1 MAAPAV
7 RVMEHRFLLYRR
19 SWRGSAFSSFLAP
32 VLFLASIGLGLGG
45 FVRPGAL
52 PLDVPYIVF
61 LAPGLMAAAAM
72 QTAAGEATYPVMG
85 GLIWGRSFV
94 AMVASPLGAFDVA
107 LGYLGWVAMRLA
119 IVCSIYALV
128 VVAFG
133 AAASP
138 GIVLAVPAG
147 VLTGLAFAA
156 PIAAYAA
163 TQRDDQGFN
172 ALFRFGIT
180 PLFLFSGTFF
190 PVEQLPPLLQLVA
203 WATPLYH
210 GVALA
215 RGLALGYA
223 SAEPLAMSA
232 HLVYLVVL
240 AGAGTFFAVRTFRRR
255 LER

>member
-1 MAAPAV
+1 M
-7 RVMEHRFLLYRR
+7 
-19 SWRGSAFSSFLAP
+19 S
-32 VLFLASIGLGLGG
+32 
-45 FVRPGAL
+45 
-52 PLDVPYIVF
+52 
-61 LAPGLMAAAAM
+61 
-72 QTAAGEATYPVMG
+72 
-85 GLIWGRSFV
+85 GLIWSRSFV
-94 AMVASPLGAFDVA
+94 AMVASPLRAFDIA
-107 LGYLGWVAMRLA
+107 LGFLGWVALRLT

-172 ALFRFGIT
+172 ALFRFAIT

-190 PVEQLPPLLQLVA
+190 PVAQLPFLLQVVA

-223 SAEPLAMSA
+223 WAEPVATVLHLA
-232 HLVYLVVL
+232 YLVTL
-240 AGAGTFFAVRTFRRR
+240 TALGAAFAVRTFRRR